1 MMDVSSVSGPERA
14 PIEAASRPKPPT
26 QPAPQEEENRKAE
39 ERKSPEPPPATVGTQ
54 PARGGTRLHVDEA
67 TERVVAT
74 IVDQSDKV
82 IKQIPPEE
90 QLDVLHRIN
99 AVQGMLFDEII

>member
-1 MMDVSSVSGPERA
+1 MDVSSVSGPEMA
-14 PIEAASRPKPPT
+14 AIEAASRPKPTT
-26 QPAPQEEENRKAE
+26 QPAPQEKEAPKAE
-39 ERKSPEPPPATVGTQ
+39 ERKSPEPPPTTVGTQ
-54 PARGGTRLHVDEA
+54 PTRGGTRLHVDEP
-67 TERVVAT
+67 TDRVVAT
-74 IVDQSDKV
+74 IVDQSNNV